1 MSKTE
6 KTPKWRSDR
15 VFRGG
20 SSFRN
25 PHLTHVASRFSA
37 GVSCARYGLGFRLL
51 EVLDEQD

>member
-6 KTPKWRSDR
+6 KTPKWRSNR

-37 GVSCARYGLGFRLL
+37 GVS
-51 EVLDEQD
+51 